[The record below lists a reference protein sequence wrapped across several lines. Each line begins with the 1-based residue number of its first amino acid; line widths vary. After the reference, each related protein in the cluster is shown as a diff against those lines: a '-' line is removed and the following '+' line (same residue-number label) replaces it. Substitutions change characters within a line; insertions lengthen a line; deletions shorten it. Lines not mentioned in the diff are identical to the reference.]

1 MNELQ
6 TARYSNHSHGHHVN
20 LQKHQR
26 DKPVQ
31 KKRFEELLK
40 RPRTAAPKDVAA
52 AWTSLEAAAAAAQ
65 AAAASLMTDEGVS
78 EFGRHVVLE
87 RSTCTWRSMYNED
100 KRNTNAVYRT
110 GTAAFEVWIRPC

>member
-1 MNELQ
+1 LNELQ
-6 TARYSNHSHGHHVN
+6 TARYSNRSHGHHVN

-26 DKPVQ
+26 NKPGQ
-31 KKRFEELLK
+31 EKKRLEEMLK
-40 RPRTAAPKDVAA
+40 GPRTAAPKDVAA

-87 RSTCTWRSMYNED
+87 RSICTWHSM
-100 KRNTNAVYRT
+100 
-110 GTAAFEVWIRPC
+110 